1 LAKSIHLFFIFI
13 LLSQTWLPAQ
23 SDSLVPL
30 PVVEVSATSLRHLQP
45 GGLVEKWSGEELAV
59 RQGTSVADFL
69 QQKAGIYLKSYGLG
83 SLATTA
89 IRGASAS
96 QTAVLWNGLPI
107 QSPMLGLLDWS
118 LLPIQFT
125 DEVSF
130 QHSGNSAAWGS
141 GAIGGA
147 VLMDNSPLFDKR
159 FYGKLKVGQ
168 GSFGWQHQ
176 ALNLGYGGSKWA
188 FSARFFHQKA
198 ENDFPYR
205 PAPGLPEKEMTNA
218 HQWRRGLMA
227 STYFRPN
234 GGQLFGL
241 MFWWQKAD
249 RHIPPTNV
257 QNISKAKLEDDQLRT
272 ALTWERR
279 AGKNAWS
286 VKAAFFNDNNQYL
299 DTYNQIENENQF
311 WTGIAE
317 LNYHRTLAEATSFQT
332 TLNHQ
337 WTNAQ
342 TKNYGQSRTRH
353 QTAAFA
359 ALRKRKAAW
368 SGQLDARMELADGQR
383 LPFTPSLGVDWTPLA
398 WLKIGTKAGR
408 YFRLPTLNDLHWRP
422 GGNPDLQPE
431 SGWGEELNIH
441 FFKKAAGH
449 ELSLAGSVFSRNI
462 KNWIQWRP
470 VEGQP
475 NWSASNIAGVWS
487 RGVEVRAHWKMETGA
502 WHSRLDL
509 GYDFVRSTH
518 RAALA
523 IPRIEKGQQLYYVPV
538 NQGFVGGETGW
549 GGVSL
554 AYWHQFTD
562 AVLTDLGKLA
572 GYQLGNARLSYSD
585 KVFGQKAD
593 FYFSIENIWNATYQ
607 VIERRPMPG
616 RAWQVGLSIEFAK
629 H

>member
-1 LAKSIHLFFIFI
+1 M
-13 LLSQTWLPAQ
+13 
-23 SDSLVPL
+23 
-30 PVVEVSATSLRHLQP
+30 VEVSATSLRHLQP
-45 GGLVEKWSGEELAV
+45 GGFVEKWSGEDLAV
-59 RQGTSVADFL
+59 RQGASVADFL

-83 SLATTA
+83 SLATTT
-89 IRGASAS
+89 IRGASAG

-147 VLMDNSPLFDKR
+147 VLMDNSPQFDKG
-159 FYGKLKVGQ
+159 FYGKIQAGQ

-198 ENDFPYR
+198 ENNFPYR

-218 HQWRRGLMA
+218 QQWRRGLMGTA
-227 STYFRPN
+227 HFRPN
-234 GGQLFGL
+234 GSQ
-241 MFWWQKAD
+241 MFSLLAWWQKAD
-249 RHIPPTNV
+249 RQIPPTNV
-257 QNISKAKLEDDQLRT
+257 QNISEAKLLDDQLRT
-272 ALTWERR
+272 AFNWERR
-279 AGKNAWS
+279 AGKNAWTA
-286 VKAAFFNDNNQYL
+286 KAAFFNDNNQFQ
-299 DTYNQIENENQF
+299 DTYNQIENENKF

-317 LNYHRTLAEATSFQT
+317 LSYHRTLATATSFQT

-337 WTNAQ
+337 WAQAQ
-342 TKNYGQSRTRH
+342 TKNYGQPRNRH
-353 QTAAFA
+353 QTAAYA

-368 SGQLDARMELADGQR
+368 SGQLDARMELADGQF
-383 LPFTPSLGVDWTPLA
+383 LPFTPSLGMDWTPLA
-398 WLKIGTKAGR
+398 WLKIGAKTGR

-431 SGWGEELNIH
+431 SGWGEELNIR
-441 FFKKAAGH
+441 FFKKANGH
-449 ELSLAGSVFSRNI
+449 ELSLVGSAFNRNI

-487 RGVEVRAHWKMETGA
+487 RGVEVRAHWKMEAGA
-502 WHSRLDL
+502 WNNRLDL

-518 RAALA
+518 QAALA
-523 IPRIEKGQQLYYVPV
+523 IPSIEKGQQLYYVPV
-538 NQGFVGGETGW
+538 NQGFVSGEIGW
-549 GGVSL
+549 GGASL
-554 AYWHQFTD
+554 GYRHQLTD

-572 GYQLGNARLSYSD
+572 GYHLGSARVAYSAN
-585 KVFGQKAD
+585 VFRQKSD
-593 FYFSIENIWNATYQ
+593 IHFSVENIWNTSYL
-607 VIERRPMPG
+607 VMERRPMPG
-616 RAWQVGLSIEFAK
+616 RVWQFGVSFEFAK
-629 H
+629 Q